1 MVTNVVDQSRRAV
14 FRSLAA
20 AGAIVAVPAAALAAA
35 APAPL
40 SAADSRALDLWRR
53 RQRVKRICDERSAAQ
68 DAAYTQ
74 LPEWALPG
82 PKYLGRDGGAWG
94 DERAGWPMV
103 ADLSRRPS
111 MSGAVNARPS
121 PEELF
126 EEYRWH
132 TRLLTDGEI
141 TDRGAPLRN
150 FAAQLGELNDRI
162 GQKEAE
168 EARLGIP
175 DLDQR
180 LEASFAVRRAVECD
194 LDKLMHSSALATAA
208 VLMVEIELDNG
219 EAGGLHHA
227 ALRAL
232 RPRLVGA
239 IAEDADR
246 ILSQLEEALS

>member
-35 APAPL
+35 APEPP

-53 RQRVKRICDERSAAQ
+53 RQRVQRICDERSAAQ
-68 DAAYTQ
+68 DAAYAQ
-74 LPEWALPG
+74 LPEWARPG

-94 DERAGWPMV
+94 DERTGWPIA
-103 ADLSRRPS
+103 ADLSRRPL
-111 MSGAVNARPS
+111 MWDCVNARPS
-121 PEELF
+121 PDELY
-126 EEYRWH
+126 EEYR
-132 TRLLTDGEI
+132 RAD
-141 TDRGAPLRN
+141 DRWGAPLQN
-150 FAAQLGELNDRI
+150 FAAQLAALNDRLR
-162 GQKEAE
+162 QKDAE
-168 EARLGIP
+168 EERLGIP
-175 DLDQR
+175 DLDER
-180 LEASFAVRRAVECD
+180 LEASFEVRRAVECD
-194 LDKLMHSSALATAA
+194 LDKLMRSSALATAA

-246 ILSQLEEALS
+246 ILSQPEEARS